1 MNWLF
6 LGIAIG
12 LLLSIPSTWAFSRR
26 TERKVKELER
36 EARANERL
44 AEQATM
50 TRGLAHEI
58 KNPLSTIGLNVQ
70 LLQEDAADIE
80 RATADQPAIA
90 DQAGKVRRRLGTLGR
105 EAVRLREILEDFLR
119 FAGRIELDRQ
129 PTDLNALVDELAV
142 FYEPQAS
149 EAGIKLRTQLDPSLP
164 QADADPSLLKQAT
177 LNLMINATQAMADA
191 RRDNQPH
198 GGANELILQT
208 KPIQRKE
215 GKREIKRLCID
226 VVDTGPGMSDE
237 VRENVFSPYFSTK
250 RTGTGLGLPTT
261 RRIVE
266 EHGGELKLHTEPG
279 RGSSFTIEL
288 PS

>member
-12 LLLSIPSTWAFSRR
+12 LLLAIPGAWAFSRR
-26 TERKVKELER
+26 TERKVMELER

-80 RATADQPAIA
+80 RAAFDQPEIA
-90 DQAGKVRRRLGTLGR
+90 EQAGKVRRRLGTLGR

-119 FAGRIELDRQ
+119 FAGRIELDKQ
-129 PTDLNALVDELAV
+129 PTDINALVDELAV
-142 FYEPQAS
+142 FYEPQATES
-149 EAGIKLRTQLDPSLP
+149 GIKLRCQLEANPP
-164 QADADPSLLKQAT
+164 TAQVDASLLKQAT
-177 LNLMINATQAMADA
+177 LNLLINATHAMADA
-191 RRDNQPH
+191 KRDGQPH
-198 GGANELILQT
+198 GGANELILRT
-208 KPIQRKE
+208 SRSSSKD
-215 GKREIKRLCID
+215 GKRLCIHII
-226 VVDTGPGMSDE
+226 DTGPGIADE
-237 VRENVFSPYFSTK
+237 VRAKLFEPYFSTK

-261 RRIVE
+261 RRIIE
-266 EHGGELKLHTEPG
+266 EHGGALTLHTE
-279 RGSSFTIEL
+279 RGKGSEFTIEL
-288 PS
+288 PG

>member
-6 LGIAIG
+6 FGIAIG
-12 LLLSIPSTWAFSRR
+12 LLLAIPGAWAFSRR
-26 TERKVKELER
+26 TERRVIELER

-58 KNPLSTIGLNVQ
+58 KNPLSTIGLNIQ

-80 RATADQPAIA
+80 RAAEQQPAIA
-90 DQAGKVRRRLGTLGR
+90 EQAGKVRRRLGTLGR

-119 FAGRIELDRQ
+119 FAGRIELDLQ
-129 PTDLNALVDELAV
+129 PTNLNALVDELAV

-149 EAGIKLRTQLDPSLP
+149 EAGVNLRTQLDASLP
-164 QADADPSLLKQAT
+164 EAKADPSLLKQAT
-177 LNLMINATQAMADA
+177 LNLMINATHAMTDA
-191 RRDNQPH
+191 KSDGLAH
-198 GGANELILQT
+198 GGANELILRTSQ
-208 KPIQRKE
+208 IAGRE
-215 GKREIKRLCID
+215 GRRLCIS
-226 VVDTGPGMSDE
+226 VVDTGPGMNDK
-237 VRENVFSPYFSTK
+237 VRRQIFEPYFSTK

-266 EHGGELKLHTEPG
+266 EHGGELSVHSEPG
-279 RGSSFTIEL
+279 RGSAFTIEL

>member
-12 LLLSIPSTWAFSRR
+12 LLLAIPGAWLFSRR

-36 EARANERL
+36 QARANERL

-80 RATADQPAIA
+80 RAAEDQPAIA
-90 DQAGKVRRRLGTLGR
+90 EQAGKVRRRLGTLGR

-119 FAGRIELDRQ
+119 FAGRIELDKQ
-129 PTDLNALVDELAV
+129 PTDINALVDELGV
-142 FYEPQAS
+142 FFEPQAS
-149 EAGIKLRTQLDPSLP
+149 EAGIKLRCQLEASPP
-164 QADADPSLLKQAT
+164 TANADPSLLKQAT
-177 LNLMINATQAMADA
+177 LNLMINAIHAMVDA
-191 RRDNQPH
+191 KKDKQPH
-198 GGANELILQT
+198 GGANELILRT
-208 KPIQRKE
+208 SRSV
-215 GKREIKRLCID
+215 GKDGNKLCIHII
-226 VVDTGPGMSDE
+226 DTGPGIADKVKPKLFE
-237 VRENVFSPYFSTK
+237 PYFSTK

-261 RRIVE
+261 RRIIE
-266 EHGGELKLHTEPG
+266 EHGGELTLHTEPG
-279 RGSSFTIEL
+279 KGSEFTIEL
-288 PS
+288 PV